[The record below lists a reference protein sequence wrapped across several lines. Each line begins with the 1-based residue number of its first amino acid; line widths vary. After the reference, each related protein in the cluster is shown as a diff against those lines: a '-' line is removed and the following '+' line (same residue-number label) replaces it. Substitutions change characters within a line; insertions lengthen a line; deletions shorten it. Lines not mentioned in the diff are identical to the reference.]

1 MQELKLHFQTDP
13 EEEIDNST
21 KQYVAD
27 TKNEIDNSIKQY
39 DDIENSEYD
48 SISIPK
54 PKPYNDD
61 EYDY

>member
-1 MQELKLHFQTDP
+1 MPELKHHFQTDP
-13 EEEIDNST
+13 KDE
-21 KQYVAD
+21 
-27 TKNEIDNSIKQY
+27 NEIDNSIKQY

>member
-1 MQELKLHFQTDP
+1 MQELKLHFQIDP
-13 EEEIDNST
+13 EDE
-21 KQYVAD
+21 
-27 TKNEIDNSIKQY
+27 Y
-39 DDIENSEYD
+39 DDVENTEYD

>member
-13 EEEIDNST
+13 EDEIDNS
-21 KQYVAD
+21 A
-27 TKNEIDNSIKQY
+27 KQY

-48 SISIPK
+48 SISVPK

>member
-1 MQELKLHFQTDP
+1 MQELRLHFQTDP
-13 EEEIDNST
+13 EDE
-21 KQYVAD
+21 
-27 TKNEIDNSIKQY
+27 Y
-39 DDIENSEYD
+39 DDVENTEYD